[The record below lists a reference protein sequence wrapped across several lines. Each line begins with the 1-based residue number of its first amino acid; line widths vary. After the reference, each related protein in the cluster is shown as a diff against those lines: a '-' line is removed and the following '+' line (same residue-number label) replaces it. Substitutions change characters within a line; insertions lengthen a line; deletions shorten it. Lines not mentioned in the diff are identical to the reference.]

1 MGREKRRIPVVVNR
15 EGDKRLKFGDRL
27 LESRT
32 REVKEM
38 LSKFAELSE
47 IEEGEIFLND
57 FSCADFDLVPEF
69 LQLDASGFL
78 EELSLVECWGA
89 FGLENVISGELDDGS
104 FWRGVF
110 VDERESGVNSR
121 SLELSKYDSN
131 GEITQKLYGRIA
143 DMPNRTYFGIG
154 VKRDDDWYERRF
166 RLNDAN

>member
-1 MGREKRRIPVVVNR
+1 MGGEKRKIPVVVNR

-27 LESRT
+27 LKSKT
-32 REVKEM
+32 KEIRGM

-57 FSCADFDLVPEF
+57 FSYAEFELVPDF
-69 LQLDASGFL
+69 LQLNASGFL
-78 EELSLVECWGA
+78 EELDLVECWGA
-89 FGLENVISGELDDGS
+89 FGLENVISEELSGGF